1 MNGPND
7 ADASEMAECEPQN
20 KQNVFEFMRGLISR
34 SSYQKCSD
42 MKRRK
47 AMKPASWEM
56 ERGIGLAILMT
67 KQWAGHV

>member
-42 MKRRK
+42 MKRR
-47 AMKPASWEM
+47 
-56 ERGIGLAILMT
+56 
-67 KQWAGHV
+67 